1 MAIPIFD
8 YFAIQEVNVD
18 ESPADS
24 LTDSNKIAISQLNGL
39 PGEVI
44 AFPSF
49 C

>member
-1 MAIPIFD
+1 MAIPMFD

-24 LTDSNKIAISQLNGL
+24 LPGSNKITTNQLNGL
-39 PGEVI
+39 PGEAI
-44 AFPSF
+44 ALPSF

>member
-8 YFAIQEVNVD
+8 YFATQEVNAD
-18 ESPADS
+18 ESSADS
-24 LTDSNKIAISQLNGL
+24 LPGLNKITISKLNGL

-44 AFPSF
+44 ALPSF